1 MERIFEGQ
9 TAIISGGMGDIGFA
23 TARELAKLGANVALC
38 GTRTPDTF
46 GDQIALL
53 ETCRVQ
59 VDYQRVDVADAVA
72 VQRWI
77 ETVNESLGI
86 ATLIIANAAVTRFA
100 GIHEITADEWLAD
113 MNINL
118 NGAFYMTQSATACL
132 LKEKLPGRVVFV
144 GSWAATHV
152 HAHMPAYSVSKAG
165 MSMLCK
171 CMALELAPH
180 RILVNEI
187 APGYVNAGLSGRYL
201 ENNPDKVDEIT
212 QRVPIK
218 QLMTAEEVA
227 KQIVFLCHPENR
239 QMTGSTLL
247 MDGGLSLK

>member
-23 TARELAKLGANVALC
+23 TAMEMVRLGAHVALC
-38 GTRTPDTF
+38 GTRPLDTLHEKF
-46 GDQIALL
+46 ALL
-53 ETCRVQ
+53 EPYGTK
-59 VDYQRVDVADAVA
+59 VDYQQVDVADAVA
-72 VQRWI
+72 VQRWVDD
-77 ETVNESLGI
+77 VNELLGTT
-86 ATLIIANAAVTRFA
+86 TLIIANAAVTRFA

-118 NGAFYMTQSATACL
+118 NGAFYMTQTATAWL
-132 LKEKLPGRVVFV
+132 LKKKLPGRVVFV

-180 RILVNEI
+180 HILVNEI

-201 ENNPDKVDEIT
+201 ETNPDKVEEIT

-218 QLMTAEEVA
+218 QLMSAEEVA
-227 KQIVFLCHPENR
+227 KQIVFLCHPDNR